1 MRANVIIQRVL
12 KSGQAAGRSMKF
24 GLVSRT
30 VAIDG
35 RRTTLKLDQVFW
47 ETLGEISESEGLTI
61 HELISLVDHRRHN
74 ESRTSAVRAFI
85 VTYLLKL
92 ASEKGSLRKGTVSS
106 VLSG

>member
-1 MRANVIIQRVL
+1 
-12 KSGQAAGRSMKF
+12 MKV

-35 RRTTLKLDQVFW
+35 RRTSLKLEQVLW
-47 ETLGEISESEGLTI
+47 EALGEISESEGLTV
-61 HELISLVDHRRHN
+61 HELISLVDHHRHN

-85 VTYLLKL
+85 VTYLHEL
-92 ASEKGSLRKGTVSS
+92 ATETGSLRKVTVSS

>member
-1 MRANVIIQRVL
+1 
-12 KSGQAAGRSMKF
+12 MKV
-24 GLVSRT
+24 GLVTRT

-35 RRTTLKLDQVFW
+35 RRTSLKLEQVLW
-47 ETLGEISESEGLTI
+47 EALGEISESEGLTV

-106 VLSG
+106 ILSG